1 MDVLSIISNI
11 GVILLIIN
19 TIIYFTGFIR
29 NNKAYKF
36 FSVYLLVISTIQVA
50 MTLLAYHGYNNHFLS
65 GYYLFAQFILLS
77 CFFYH
82 QFLPLSKKKS
92 GVVKYL
98 TTTVTVAL
106 IVQYFLVRGLYF
118 NINALGFLITSV
130 LLVVYSV
137 MYLFEHLTQKL
148 PFNYVTIGIFMY
160 LISSAIIFATSTT
173 VIEMVNL
180 SNDMFTGIWT
190 INAVLCIIYQLLILW
205 EWKQH
210 FFRQTIK

>member
-1 MDVLSIISNI
+1 MDVLNIISHI

-19 TIIYFTGFIR
+19 TIVYLIGFIK
-29 NNKAYKF
+29 NNKAYKY
-36 FSVYLLVISTIQVA
+36 FSVYLLCISTIQVA
-50 MTLLAYHGYNNHFLS
+50 MTLLAYHSYNNHFLS

-92 GVVKYL
+92 VLVKYL
-98 TTTVTVAL
+98 TTAVTVAL
-106 IVQYFLVRGLYF
+106 IVHYFLEPGLYF
-118 NINALGFLITSV
+118 SINPLGFLITSV
-130 LLVVYSV
+130 ILVAYSV

-173 VIEMVNL
+173 VIELVTL
-180 SNDMFTGIWT
+180 SNDMFKCIWI